1 MTTIIVVIAIIAFI
15 GGFIYLKKT
24 EDKPVENELT
34 FTEKLEKAKEALE
47 AASTIQKA
55 AQAEVE
61 KEVKKPKAPRK
72 KKETTNE
79 GPIRTKSS
87 KKAVK

>member
-15 GGFIYLKKT
+15 GGFIYLKAS
-24 EDKPVENELT
+24 
-34 FTEKLEKAKEALE
+34 EKNTAETIANIIEEAKD
-47 AASTIQKA
+47 IQEV

-61 KEVKKPKAPRK
+61 KEVKKAKAPRK

>member
-1 MTTIIVVIAIIAFI
+1 MTTIIVLLVAAAFI
-15 GGFIYLKKT
+15 GGFIYLKKSA
-24 EDKPVENELT
+24 DKSVENELT
-34 FTEKLEKAKEALE
+34 FTEKLEQAKAALE
-47 AASTIQKA
+47 EASNIQKA

-61 KEVKKPKAPRK
+61 KSTPKQKAPRK